1 MVAPETALYSV
12 AAVEKAT
19 HQSQE
24 ADGTR
29 DRESEAPAYSI
40 DKISYPALYS
50 TAETVIIVMDILSF
64 QLRSKAYCSIETFC

>member
-29 DRESEAPAYSI
+29 DRENEAPAYSI